1 MQKNGDNRFLKIR
14 MKILEIF
21 YGRLWKVSGM
31 VWLILR
37 KRAKNLNLINT
48 ICFI

>member
-21 YGRLWKVSGM
+21 MDVLGKVVAWSG
-31 VWLILR
+31 
-37 KRAKNLNLINT
+37 
-48 ICFI
+48 